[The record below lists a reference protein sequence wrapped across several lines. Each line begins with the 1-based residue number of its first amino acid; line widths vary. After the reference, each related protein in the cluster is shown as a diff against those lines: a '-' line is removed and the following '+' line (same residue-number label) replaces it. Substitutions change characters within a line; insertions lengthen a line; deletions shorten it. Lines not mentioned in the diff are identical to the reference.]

1 MPVPIESITTAALS
15 AALDASARRHAAVAA
30 NVANAQTEGYAP
42 LHVVFDARLEEAR
55 ADLQE
60 GRWLDASALAGLRG
74 EIRSGAAEG
83 APEKVQLDM
92 QMAEMARNS
101 AHFQALAQA
110 VSRHLGM
117 LALAAGDG
125 RK

>member
-1 MPVPIESITTAALS
+1 MPASIESITTAALS
-15 AALDASARRHAAVAA
+15 AALDTSARRHAAVAA
-30 NVANAQTEGYAP
+30 NIANVQTEGYAP
-42 LHVVFDARLEEAR
+42 LHVVFDARLEDAR
-55 ADLQE
+55 AALRE
-60 GRWLDASALAGLRG
+60 AGWLDASAIAGLRG
-74 EIRSGAAEG
+74 EIRSAGSDG
-83 APEKVQLDM
+83 APKKMQLDM

-101 AHFQALAQA
+101 VHFQALTQA